1 MKNLIRQETNEA
13 GEVIYKMATF
23 DIDVIAKSTGGL
35 SPIIMYLQEGKD
47 ITDEIRALRFHYQN
61 PASFIE
67 DYPAFQAM
75 LYEKEQRA
83 INELYESISI
93 KPKNMSPAKQMIWS
107 FGVMLLVI
115 GPFIIAALLL
125 K

>member
-1 MKNLIRQETNEA
+1 MNKLIRQETNEK
-13 GEVIYKMATF
+13 GEIIYRMATF
-23 DIDVIAKSTGGL
+23 DVDVVAKSTGGL
-35 SPIIMYLQEGKD
+35 SPIIIYLQGEKD
-47 ITDEIRALRFHYQN
+47 ITDDIRALRFHFEN

-93 KPKNMSPAKQMIWS
+93 KPKNLSPAKQVLWS
-107 FGVMLLVI
+107 VGVMLFI
-115 GPFIIAALLL
+115 IFPFIIAALIL

>member
-1 MKNLIRQETNEA
+1 MNNLIRQETNEK
-13 GEVIYKMATF
+13 GELIYRMATF
-23 DIDVIAKSTGGL
+23 DVDVVAKSTGGL
-35 SPIIMYLQEGKD
+35 SPVIIYLQGEKD
-47 ITDEIRALRFHYQN
+47 ITDDIRTLRFHYQN

-93 KPKNMSPAKQMIWS
+93 KPKNLSPVKQVLWS
-107 FGVMLLVI
+107 FGVMLFIVV
-115 GPFIIAALLL
+115 PFIIAALVL

>member
-1 MKNLIRQETNEA
+1 MNNLIRQETNEK
-13 GEVIYKMATF
+13 GEVIYRMVTF
-23 DIDVIAKSTGGL
+23 DIEVVAKSTGGL
-35 SPIIMYLQEGKD
+35 SPTIIYLQGEKD
-47 ITDEIRALRFHYQN
+47 ITDDIRALRFHYEN
-61 PASFIE
+61 PADFIE

-93 KPKNMSPAKQMIWS
+93 KPKNLSPAKQVLWS
-107 FGVMLLVI
+107 FGVMLFIVV
-115 GPFIIAALLL
+115 PFIIVALVL

>member
-1 MKNLIRQETNEA
+1 MNNLIRQETNEK
-13 GEVIYKMATF
+13 GEIIYRMATF
-23 DIDVIAKSTGGL
+23 DVDVVAKSTGGL
-35 SPIIMYLQEGKD
+35 SPIIIYLQGEKD
-47 ITDEIRALRFHYQN
+47 ITDDIRALRFHYQN

-93 KPKNMSPAKQMIWS
+93 KPKTCPRQSR
-107 FGVMLLVI
+107 FYGVSGSCSLLQYHLS
-115 GPFIIAALLL
+115 LLHL
-125 K
+125 Y

>member
-1 MKNLIRQETNEA
+1 MNNLIRQETNEA
-13 GEVIYKMATF
+13 GEIIYRMATF
-23 DIDVIAKSTGGL
+23 DIDVVAKSTGGL
-35 SPIIMYLQEGKD
+35 SPIIIYLHGDKD
-47 ITDEIRALRFHYQN
+47 ITDDIRALRFHYQN

-75 LYEKEQRA
+75 LYKKEQQA

-93 KPKNMSPAKQMIWS
+93 KPKNMSPAKQILWS
-107 FGVMLLVI
+107 FGVMLFI
-115 GPFIIAALLL
+115 IAPFIIAVLIL

>member
-1 MKNLIRQETNEA
+1 M
-13 GEVIYKMATF
+13 IYKMATF

-93 KPKNMSPAKQMIWS
+93 KPKNMSPAKQVLWN
-107 FGVMLLVI
+107 FGIMLLII

>member
-1 MKNLIRQETNEA
+1 MNNLIRQETNEK
-13 GEVIYKMATF
+13 GEIIYRMATF
-23 DIDVIAKSTGGL
+23 DVDVVAKSTGGL
-35 SPIIMYLQEGKD
+35 SPIIIYLQGEKD
-47 ITDEIRALRFHYQN
+47 ITDDIRALRFHYQN

-93 KPKNMSPAKQMIWS
+93 KPKNLSPAKQVLWS
-107 FGVMLLVI
+107 FGVMLFIVV
-115 GPFIIAALLL
+115 PFIIAALVL

>member
-1 MKNLIRQETNEA
+1 MNDLIRQETNEK
-13 GEVIYKMATF
+13 GEIIYRMATF
-23 DIDVIAKSTGGL
+23 DIDVVAKSTGGL
-35 SPIIMYLQEGKD
+35 SPIIIYLQGEKD
-47 ITDEIRALRFHYQN
+47 ITDDIRALRFHYQN

-83 INELYESISI
+83 INELYDSISI
-93 KPKNMSPAKQMIWS
+93 KPKNLSPAKQVLWS
-107 FGVMLLVI
+107 FGVMLFIVV
-115 GPFIIAALLL
+115 PFIIAALVL

>member
-1 MKNLIRQETNEA
+1 MNNLIRQETNEK
-13 GEVIYKMATF
+13 GEIIYRMVTF
-23 DIDVIAKSTGGL
+23 DIEVVAKSTGGL
-35 SPIIMYLQEGKD
+35 SPTITYLQGGKD
-47 ITDEIRALRFHYQN
+47 ITDDIRALRFHYEN
-61 PASFIE
+61 PADFIE

-93 KPKNMSPAKQMIWS
+93 KPRNLSPVKQVLWS
-107 FGVMLLVI
+107 FGVMLFIVV
-115 GPFIIAALLL
+115 PFIIVALVL

>member
-1 MKNLIRQETNEA
+1 MKNLIRQETNEV
-13 GEVIYKMATF
+13 GEVIYRMATF
-23 DIDVIAKSTGGL
+23 DIDVVAKSTGGL
-35 SPIIMYLQEGKD
+35 APVIIYLQGDKD
-47 ITDEIRALRFHYQN
+47 ITDEIRALRFHYKN
-61 PASFIE
+61 PSSFIE

-93 KPKNMSPAKQMIWS
+93 KPKNMSPAKQVLWN
-107 FGVMLLVI
+107 FGVMLLII
-115 GPFIIAALLL
+115 GPFIIVALVL

>member
-1 MKNLIRQETNEA
+1 MNNLIRQETNEK
-13 GEVIYKMATF
+13 GEIIYRMATF
-23 DIDVIAKSTGGL
+23 DVDVVAKSTGGL
-35 SPIIMYLQEGKD
+35 SPIIIYLQGEKD
-47 ITDEIRALRFHYQN
+47 ITDDIRALRFHYQN

-93 KPKNMSPAKQMIWS
+93 KPKNLSPAKQVLWS
-107 FGVMLLVI
+107 FGVMLFIVV
-115 GPFIIAALLL
+115 PFIIAALLL

>member
-1 MKNLIRQETNEA
+1 MNNLIRQETNEK
-13 GEVIYKMATF
+13 GEIIYRMVTF
-23 DIDVIAKSTGGL
+23 DIEVVAKSTGGL
-35 SPIIMYLQEGKD
+35 SPTITYLQGEKD
-47 ITDEIRALRFHYQN
+47 ITDDIRALRFHYEN
-61 PASFIE
+61 PADFIE

-93 KPKNMSPAKQMIWS
+93 KPRNLSPVKQVLWS
-107 FGVMLLVI
+107 FGVMLFIVV
-115 GPFIIAALLL
+115 PFIIVALVL